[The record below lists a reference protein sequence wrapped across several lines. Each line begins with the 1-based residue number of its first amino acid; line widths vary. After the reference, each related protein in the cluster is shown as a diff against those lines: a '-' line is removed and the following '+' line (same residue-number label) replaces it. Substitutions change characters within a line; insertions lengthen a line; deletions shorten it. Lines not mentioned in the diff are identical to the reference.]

1 MQEIYDT
8 VEIHLRIK
16 KLHQTLIRRHPTGI
30 PRPFWSRTE
39 AKVAVKH
46 YFKVFKHT
54 LVKTSNK
61 EQYWTPLKIPSQ
73 FSITNYI

>member
-1 MQEIYDT
+1 MNLMMQEIYDT
-8 VEIHLRIK
+8 VEIYLRIK

-46 YFKVFKHT
+46 YFKVFKH
-54 LVKTSNK
+54 
-61 EQYWTPLKIPSQ
+61 
-73 FSITNYI
+73 